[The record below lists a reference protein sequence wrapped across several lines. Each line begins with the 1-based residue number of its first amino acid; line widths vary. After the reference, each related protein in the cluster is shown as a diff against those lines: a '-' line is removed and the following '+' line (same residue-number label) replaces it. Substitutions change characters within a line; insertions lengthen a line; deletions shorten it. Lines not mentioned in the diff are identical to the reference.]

1 MTKEQFLSGVSF
13 KVKGITYKG
22 ANTYSYNAEDNYMLK
37 QTRSSIND
45 KVVVDDYC
53 CNITKIGKVGF
64 EGFVYVISKKV
75 NVKYKFEDLVEF
87 KIEEEL
93 I

>member
-13 KVKGITYKG
+13 KVKGMTYKG
-22 ANTYSYNAEDNYMLK
+22 ANTYSYNVKDNYMLK

-45 KVVVDDYC
+45 EVVVDDYC
-53 CNITKIGKVGF
+53 CNILKVGKVGF
-64 EGFVYVISKKV
+64 EGFCFVV
-75 NVKYKFEDLVEF
+75 NKRVTVKYKFEDLVEF

-93 I
+93 V